1 MLELDSRPTEQIWE
15 RCARFFGAA
24 PQIVLEWSDPESEA
38 RGWLVINSL
47 RGGAAGGGTRMRPG
61 ASRAEATFL
70 AKAMELKFAIA
81 GPPIGGAKSGIDFDP
96 EDPRKPEVLG
106 RWFQAI
112 LPELA
117 TRYGTAGDLN
127 VNELREVMPH
137 CEALG
142 IGHPQLGVLRGHL
155 GLDGAALGER
165 VALMHEGLDQVVE
178 GEFGVP
184 GTDLRVF
191 DLVTGYGVAA
201 SLARLLEHQE
211 REPEDTRVLLQGF
224 GCVGGAAA
232 FYLARLGVRLV
243 GIVDSESAVI
253 DRSGF
258 SSEDLEIFL
267 SEREGNRLPEPR
279 KSARGTHDEFWSTPA
294 DVFVAAAG
302 SGTLDAE
309 SLGVLDTLG
318 VQTVVCAANQPFA
331 ASEPGD
337 VALEREAD
345 ERFAVLADIIAGS
358 GTAHAFACQSRSDC
372 PLTPDAVFWSIQ
384 RTVSEAVDESVRR
397 AGSATTGLLAG
408 ALDLALER
416 CGEAGPEELP
426 DLS

>member
-1 MLELDSRPTEQIWE
+1 MLELESPPAGQVWD
-15 RCARFFGAA
+15 RCARFFRAS
-24 PQIVLEWSDPESEA
+24 PEVVVEWTDLESEA

-47 RGGAAGGGTRMRPG
+47 KGGAAGGGTRMRIG
-61 ASRAEATFL
+61 ATRAEATFL

-96 EDPRKPEVLG
+96 DDPRKDEVLG
-106 RWFQAI
+106 RWFRAI

-142 IGHPQLGVLRGHL
+142 IGHPQFGVMRGHL
-155 GLDGAALGER
+155 GLEGDELRER
-165 VALMHEGLDQVVE
+165 VALMRGGLDQVVE
-178 GEFGVP
+178 GEFGLA
-184 GTDLRVF
+184 GSNLRVF
-191 DLVTGYGVAA
+191 DLVTGYGVAEA
-201 SLARLLEHQE
+201 LGRLLEHQG
-211 REPEDTRVLLQGF
+211 RDPEGTRVLLQGF
-224 GCVGGAAA
+224 GCVGGATAL
-232 FYLARLGVRLV
+232 YLARMGVRLV
-243 GIVDSESAVI
+243 GIIDAEAAVI

-258 SSEDLEIFL
+258 SADDIADFL
-267 SEREGNRLPEPR
+267 ARREGNRLPEVR
-279 KSARGTHDEFWSTPA
+279 RSKNGTHDEFWNTPA

-302 SGTLDAE
+302 SGTLDEASLE
-309 SLGVLDTLG
+309 ALEALGVGTL
-318 VQTVVCAANQPFA
+318 VCAANQPFEA
-331 ASEPGD
+331 AEPGD

-345 ERFAVLADIIAGS
+345 QRFAVLADIIAGC

-384 RTVSEAVDESVRR
+384 RTVSAAVDESVRR
-397 AGSATTGLLAG
+397 AESSSRGLLAG

-416 CGEAGPEELP
+416 CEQTEDEDGT
-426 DLS
+426 